1 MSREE
6 QPDQQPILAALADPD
21 CRSILATVDEPLPA
35 KAVADACE
43 LPQTTTYRK
52 LQQLCEAE
60 LVDDRTELR
69 SDGHHTT
76 TYVRDCTGVF
86 VPLEGEQQ
94 FDVDLFVDRESPDK
108 RLERLWTS
116 VSEEL

>member
-6 QPDQQPILAALADPD
+6 QPDQQPIFDSLADRD
-21 CRSILATVDEPLPA
+21 CRRILATLDEPLPA
-35 KAVADACE
+35 KAVANACE

-52 LQQLCEAE
+52 LQQLCEAG

-76 TYVRDCTGVF
+76 TYVRDCAGIF
-86 VPLEGEQQ
+86 VTIEGDEQ
-94 FDVDLFVDRESPDK
+94 FDVDLFADRESPSE
-108 RLERLWTS
+108 RLARLWTRIG
-116 VSEEL
+116 EEL